1 MHPLSGHGP
10 RPSDLLQ
17 NRPNLAGAAAGAPS
31 TGAGAA
37 RKSFDQIRFCGLG
50 RQLRPPICEKYH
62 NPENSDNVLIYKTPP
77 GGYGAASMG
86 HPAQQ
91 KLIPESGGQF
101 SVSEQE
107 SRRAG
112 IPRDQIMFVGGAPV
126 MNMVIEAMSTLGDKG
141 LLSIRAREN
150 NIPRAVVVANILTE
164 KMMKD
169 NSQVYK
175 ILLDGDMRP
184 DGSMASTIEIIMTK
198 V

>member
-1 MHPLSGHGP
+1 MSG
-10 RPSDLLQ
+10 
-17 NRPNLAGAAAGAPS
+17 
-31 TGAGAA
+31 
-37 RKSFDQIRFCGLG
+37 
-50 RQLRPPICEKYH
+50 
-62 NPENSDNVLIYKTPP
+62 
-77 GGYGAASMG
+77 
-86 HPAQQ
+86 
-91 KLIPESGGQF
+91 
-101 SVSEQE
+101 QE
-107 SRRAG
+107 SHRAG